1 MTKENRKL
9 KVYAKFAKSFKTAS
23 LNPEIRLTGK
33 WVKEWG
39 FKCGSEITVKKL
51 ENGII
56 LINEGAN
63 NLPTIY
69 L

>member
-1 MTKENRKL
+1 MKQKRTLRVYKKYSRTENR
-9 KVYAKFAKSFKTAS
+9 FIP
-23 LNPEIRLTGK
+23 NPEIRLIGK

-39 FKCGSEITVKKL
+39 FKCGSEITVKRI

-56 LINEGAN
+56 LINEGTN
-63 NLPTIY
+63 NLSTIY

>member
-1 MTKENRKL
+1 MKQKRKL
-9 KVYAKFAKSFKTAS
+9 KVYTKYPRTVKGFNP
-23 LNPEIRLTGK
+23 NPEIRLTGK

-39 FKCGSEITVKKL
+39 FKCGNEITVKRI

-56 LINEGAN
+56 LINEGRS
-63 NLPTIY
+63 NLPTIH

>member
-1 MTKENRKL
+1 MKQKRKLRVYKKYSRTENR
-9 KVYAKFAKSFKTAS
+9 FIP
-23 LNPEIRLTGK
+23 NPEIRLTGK

-39 FKCGSEITVKKL
+39 FKCGNEITVKRI

-56 LINEGAN
+56 LINEGIN
-63 NLPTIY
+63 NQPVIY